1 MKSLSWMHQVVDV
14 FSLNKGLIMSNI
26 VPFQDMQSM
35 ATAIAK
41 SGLFG
46 MKNESEVLAFMAV
59 AQAEGLHPATAARDF
74 HIIQGRPALKAD
86 AMLARFQSAGGK
98 VEWLEYT
105 DERVSGQFTHP
116 NGGSLA
122 VTWTIDQARSIGL
135 VKPGSGWQK
144 FPRAMLR
151 SRCIS
156 EGIRSVYP
164 GSVTGFYSP
173 EEVQDFEPPKSKHLG
188 RLEPNPVPSI
198 TQDVESVSE
207 AVLDDLEVIESQ
219 PEKTI
224 PMFVPNMDAPYGY
237 YATVED
243 WIYAFA
249 EMCERI
255 GNSSKY
261 SATDKREKAKALARA
276 NEGYMETFSV
286 AQRMIINQAIANCGG
301 QNG

>member
-1 MKSLSWMHQVVDV
+1 
-14 FSLNKGLIMSNI
+14 MSNI
-26 VPFQDMQSM
+26 VPFQDMQAM

-46 MKNESEVLAFMAV
+46 MKNESEVLALMAV

-98 VEWLEYT
+98 VEWTHYD
-105 DERVSGQFTHP
+105 DEKVTGIFSHP
-116 NGGSLA
+116 NGGSLS
-122 VTWTIDQARSIGL
+122 VTWTIEQAISIGL

-173 EEVQDFEPPKSKHLG
+173 EEVQDFEPKPKYMGKI
-188 RLEPNPVPSI
+188 EPENPVMAALQPLQEV
-198 TQDVESVSE
+198 TEDGE
-207 AVLDDLEVIESQ
+207 VLDAEEPK
-219 PEKTI
+219 PEPTI
-224 PMFVPNMDAPYGY
+224 GLFVPGIDAPYAY
-237 YATVED
+237 YHNIED

-249 EMCERI
+249 DMCEKI
-255 GNSSKY
+255 GKSSKMNGRE
-261 SATDKREKAKALARA
+261 KLEKAKALARA

-286 AQRMIINQAIANCGG
+286 AQKMIVNQAIAHVGEV
-301 QNG
+301 NGL